1 MSIKVAVAGAVGRMG
16 TRIIANILASSDF
29 ELVGA
34 LESASDSVLG
44 KDAGL
49 VAGVGESGVQITD
62 SLSVVMP
69 QADVLIDF
77 TAPQTTLFHLETAAK
92 HGKAAV
98 IGSTGHAPE
107 EKEAIASLAKRLP
120 FVMASNMSV
129 GVNVLWKV
137 VADAAK
143 LLGSG
148 FDVEIVEAHHRLKK
162 DAPSGTAMTT
172 AEVLAKALGRDLAK
186 AAVYHREGMIGTRK
200 SGEIGIQTIRGGD
213 VVGDHTVFFL
223 GNGERLEVTHR
234 ATSRDTFALGS
245 LRAAQWIVGKPN
257 GFYSMADV
265 LGLNGSC

>member
-1 MSIKVAVAGAVGRMG
+1 MSVKVAVSGAVGRMG
-16 TRIIANILASSDF
+16 TRIIANILANPDF

-34 LESASDSVLG
+34 LESPGDSALG

-49 VAGVGESGVQITD
+49 VAGAGESGVKITD
-62 SLSVVMP
+62 SLDAVMAR
-69 QADVLIDF
+69 ADVLIDF
-77 TAPQTTLFHLETAAK
+77 TAPQTTIPHLEIVAK

-98 IGSTGHAPE
+98 IGSTGHAAE
-107 EKEAIASLAKRLP
+107 EKDAIASLAKRLP

-129 GVNVLWKV
+129 GVNVLWKI

-143 LLGSG
+143 LLGPG

-186 AAVYHREGMIGTRK
+186 DAVYHREGMIGARK
-200 SGEIGIQTIRGGD
+200 ASEIGIQTIRGGD

-223 GNGERLEVTHR
+223 GGGERLEVTHR

-257 GFYSMADV
+257 GLYSMADV
-265 LGLNGSC
+265 LGLK

>member
-1 MSIKVAVAGAVGRMG
+1 MSVKVVVAGAVGRMG
-16 TRIIANILASSDF
+16 TRIIANILAGSDF

-34 LESASDSVLG
+34 LESSGDSALG

-49 VAGVGESGVQITD
+49 VAGCGECGIKITD
-62 SLSVVMP
+62 SPDAVMP
-69 QADVLIDF
+69 KADVLIDF
-77 TAPQTTLFHLETAAK
+77 TAPQTTILHLETAAK

-98 IGSTGHAPE
+98 IGTTGHGVE
-107 EKEAIASLAKRLP
+107 EKRAIESLAKKLP

-137 VADAAK
+137 VADAAR
-143 LLGSG
+143 LLGES

-186 AAVYHREGMIGTRK
+186 DAVYHREGIVGARRP
-200 SGEIGIQTIRGGD
+200 GEIGIQAIRGGD

-234 ATSRDTFALGS
+234 ATSRDTFALGA
-245 LRAAQWIVGKPN
+245 LRAAQWIAGKPN
-257 GFYSMADV
+257 GLYSMADV
-265 LGLNGSC
+265 LGLK

>member
-1 MSIKVAVAGAVGRMG
+1 MTKIAVAGAVGRMG
-16 TRIIANILASSDF
+16 TRIIANILSDSGF

-34 LESASDSVLG
+34 LESPGDSALG

-49 VAGVGESGVQITD
+49 VAGDGECGVKITD
-62 SLSVVMP
+62 SLDAVMP
-69 QADVLIDF
+69 RADVLIDF
-77 TAPQTTLFHLETAAK
+77 TAPQTTLAHLEIAAR

-98 IGSTGHAPE
+98 IGSTGHGPE
-107 EKEAIASLAKRLP
+107 ERKAIESLAKRLP

-137 VADAAK
+137 VADAAR
-143 LLGSG
+143 LLGDG

-186 AAVYHREGMIGTRK
+186 DAVYHREGLIGARK
-200 SGEIGIQTIRGGD
+200 SNEIGIQTVRGGD
-213 VVGDHTVFFL
+213 VVGDHTVLFL

-234 ATSRDTFALGS
+234 ATSRDTFALGA
-245 LRAAQWIVGKPN
+245 LRAAKWIAGKPN
-257 GFYSMADV
+257 GLYSMADV
-265 LGLNGSC
+265 LGLK

>member
-1 MSIKVAVAGAVGRMG
+1 MIKVAVAGAVGRMG
-16 TRIIANILASSDF
+16 TRIIANILAGSAF

-34 LESASDSVLG
+34 LESAGDSALG

-49 VAGVGESGVQITD
+49 VAGDGESGVKISD
-62 SLSVVMP
+62 SLEQVMP
-69 QADVLIDF
+69 KADVLIDF
-77 TAPQTTLFHLETAAK
+77 TAPETTLGHLEIVAK

-98 IGSTGHAPE
+98 IGSTGHSPE
-107 EKEAIASLAKRLP
+107 QRQAIESLAKKIP

-129 GVNVLWKV
+129 GVNVLWKI

-143 LLGSG
+143 LLGDG

-186 AAVYHREGMIGTRK
+186 DAVYHREGMIGARK
-200 SGEIGIQTIRGGD
+200 PNEIGIQTIRGGD

-257 GFYSMADV
+257 GLYSMADV
-265 LGLNGSC
+265 LGLK

>member
-1 MSIKVAVAGAVGRMG
+1 MSVKVAVAGAVGRMG
-16 TRIIANILASSDF
+16 TRIIANILANPDF

-34 LESASDSVLG
+34 LESPGDSALG

-49 VAGVGESGVQITD
+49 ISGAGEAGVQITD
-62 SLSVVMP
+62 SLDAVMAR
-69 QADVLIDF
+69 ADVLIDF
-77 TAPQTTLFHLETAAK
+77 TAPQTTIPHLEIVAK

-107 EKEAIASLAKRLP
+107 EKDAIASLAKRLP

-129 GVNVLWKV
+129 GVNVLWKI

-143 LLGSG
+143 LLGPG

-186 AAVYHREGMIGTRK
+186 DAVYHREGMIGARK
-200 SGEIGIQTIRGGD
+200 SNEIGIQTIRGGD
-213 VVGDHTVFFL
+213 VVGDHTVYFL
-223 GNGERLEVTHR
+223 GSGERVEVTHR

-257 GFYSMADV
+257 GLYAMADV
-265 LGLNGSC
+265 LGLK